1 MHSLADIAA
10 DKGERSMRI
19 NKNTAK
25 TILTMRDSLE
35 MDMSGDTTYGHWYV
49 IVKKIP
55 VGLFNGIDDPQ
66 ETFSDE
72 QILKTIEAMNK
83 SKKNNYPL
91 NATHSL
97 CMIKV
102 NENKESLLDAVK
114 RMYFEQILVMEKK
127 AKKEGITIGTHSYY
141 TKLYFG
147 LYVDPEDSPKA
158 EKCLH
163 GMQFDLWI
171 PNVRTLRNI
180 TGLTQAEFG
189 NRYMVPKRSI
199 QNWESGD
206 REPPKYVRYLL
217 MTNVL
222 ADVAKNCFTEEET
235 F

>member
-1 MHSLADIAA
+1 M
-10 DKGERSMRI
+10 KI
-19 NKNTAK
+19 NRNTTK
-25 TILTMRDSLE
+25 TILTMMDSLE
-35 MDMSGDTTYGHWYV
+35 MNVPGNNTSRYWYV

-55 VGLFNGIDDPQ
+55 VGFFNGIDDSQ

-72 QILKTIEAMNK
+72 QILKAIEAMNK
-83 SKKNNYPL
+83 SKKNYHPL

-97 CMIKV
+97 CMIRV
-102 NENKESLLDAVK
+102 SENKESLLDAVK
-114 RMYFEQILVMEKK
+114 RMYDEQILIMERK

-147 LYVDPEDSPKA
+147 LYVDPEDLPKA
-158 EKCLH
+158 EACLH

-189 NRYMVPKRSI
+189 NRYMIPTRSI

-222 ADVAKNCFTEEET
+222 ADVARKCFVEKET

>member
-1 MHSLADIAA
+1 M
-10 DKGERSMRI
+10 KI
-19 NKNTAK
+19 NRNTTK
-25 TILTMRDSLE
+25 TILTMMDSLE
-35 MDMSGDTTYGHWYV
+35 MNVPGNNTSRYWYV

-55 VGLFNGIDDPQ
+55 VGFFNGIDDSQ

-72 QILKTIEAMNK
+72 QILKAIEAMNK
-83 SKKNNYPL
+83 SKKNYHPL

-97 CMIKV
+97 CMIRV
-102 NENKESLLDAVK
+102 SENKESLLDAVK
-114 RMYFEQILVMEKK
+114 RMYDEQILIMERK
-127 AKKEGITIGTHSYY
+127 AKKEGVAISIHGHRA
-141 TKLYFG
+141 KLYFG
-147 LYVDPEDSPKA
+147 LAVDSEDLLKA
-158 EKCLH
+158 RTCLH

-189 NRYMVPKRSI
+189 NRYMIPTRSI

-222 ADVAKNCFTEEET
+222 ADVAKKCFVEKET

>member
-1 MHSLADIAA
+1 M
-10 DKGERSMRI
+10 KI
-19 NKNTAK
+19 NRNTTK
-25 TILTMRDSLE
+25 TILTMMDSLE
-35 MDMSGDTTYGHWYV
+35 MNVPGNNTSRYWYV

-102 NENKESLLDAVK
+102 NDDKESLLDAVK

-147 LYVDPEDSPKA
+147 LYVEPEDLPKA
-158 EKCLH
+158 EACLH

-189 NRYMVPKRSI
+189 NRYMIPTRSI

-222 ADVAKNCFTEEET
+222 ADVARKCFVEKET

>member
-1 MHSLADIAA
+1 M
-10 DKGERSMRI
+10 KI
-19 NKNTAK
+19 NRNTTK
-25 TILTMRDSLE
+25 TILTMMDSLE
-35 MDMSGDTTYGHWYV
+35 MNVPGNNTSRYWYV

-55 VGLFNGIDDPQ
+55 VGFFNGIDDSK

-72 QILKTIEAMNK
+72 QILEAIEAMNK
-83 SKKNNYPL
+83 SKKNYHPL

-97 CMIKV
+97 CMIRV
-102 NENKESLLDAVK
+102 SENKESLLDAVK
-114 RMYFEQILVMEKK
+114 RMYDEQILIMERK
-127 AKKEGITIGTHSYY
+127 AKKEGVAISIHGHRA
-141 TKLYFG
+141 KLYFG
-147 LYVDPEDSPKA
+147 LAVDSEDLLKA
-158 EKCLH
+158 ETCLY
-163 GMQFDLWI
+163 GMQFNLWI

-189 NRYMVPKRSI
+189 NRYMIPTRSI

-222 ADVAKNCFTEEET
+222 ADVARECFTEEEI

>member
-1 MHSLADIAA
+1 
-10 DKGERSMRI
+10 MRI
-19 NKNTAK
+19 NKNTTN
-25 TILTMRDSLE
+25 TILAIRDSLE
-35 MDMSGDTTYGHWYV
+35 TDISGNNTHGRWYV

-55 VGLFNGIDDPQ
+55 VGFLNGIDDSQ

-72 QILKTIEAMNK
+72 QILKAIEAMNK
-83 SKKNNYPL
+83 SKKNYYPL

-97 CMIKV
+97 CMIRV

-114 RMYFEQILVMEKK
+114 RMYDEQILVMERK
-127 AKKEGITIGTHSYY
+127 AKKEGIAISIHGHRA
-141 TKLYFG
+141 KLYFG
-147 LYVDPEDSPKA
+147 LAVDPEDLLKA
-158 EKCLH
+158 ETCLY
-163 GMQFDLWI
+163 GMQFNLWF

-189 NRYMVPKRSI
+189 NRYMIPTRSI

-206 REPPKYVRYLL
+206 RESPKYVRYLL

-222 ADVAKNCFTEEET
+222 ADAARECFTEEEI

>member
-1 MHSLADIAA
+1 M
-10 DKGERSMRI
+10 KI
-19 NKNTAK
+19 NRNTTK
-25 TILTMRDSLE
+25 TILTMMDSLE
-35 MDMSGDTTYGHWYV
+35 MNVPGNNTSRYWYV

-102 NENKESLLDAVK
+102 NDDKESLLDAVK

-147 LYVDPEDSPKA
+147 LYVDPEDLPKA
-158 EKCLH
+158 EACLH

-189 NRYMVPKRSI
+189 NRYMIPTRSI

-222 ADVAKNCFTEEET
+222 ADVAKKCFVEKET

>member
-1 MHSLADIAA
+1 
-10 DKGERSMRI
+10 MRI
-19 NKNTAK
+19 NKNTTK
-25 TILTMRDSLE
+25 TILTMMDRLE
-35 MDMSGDTTYGHWYV
+35 MDVSGNNTNRHWYV

-102 NENKESLLDAVK
+102 NDDKESLLDAVK

-147 LYVDPEDSPKA
+147 LYVDPEDLPKA
-158 EKCLH
+158 EACLH

-189 NRYMVPKRSI
+189 NRYMIPTRSI

-222 ADVAKNCFTEEET
+222 ADVARKCFVEKKT

>member
-1 MHSLADIAA
+1 M
-10 DKGERSMRI
+10 KI
-19 NKNTAK
+19 NRNTTK
-25 TILTMRDSLE
+25 TILTMMDSLE
-35 MDMSGDTTYGHWYV
+35 MNVPGNNTSRYWYV

-102 NENKESLLDAVK
+102 NDDKESLLDAVK

-147 LYVDPEDSPKA
+147 LYVDPEDLPKA
-158 EKCLH
+158 EACLH

-189 NRYMVPKRSI
+189 NRYMIPTRSI

-222 ADVAKNCFTEEET
+222 ADVARKCFVEKET

>member
-1 MHSLADIAA
+1 MKI
-10 DKGERSMRI
+10 KR
-19 NKNTAK
+19 NTTT
-25 TILTMRDSLE
+25 TILTMMDSLE
-35 MDMSGDTTYGHWYV
+35 MNVPGNNTSRYWYV

-102 NENKESLLDAVK
+102 NDDKESLLDAVK

-147 LYVDPEDSPKA
+147 LYVDPEDLPKA
-158 EKCLH
+158 EACLH

-189 NRYMVPKRSI
+189 NRYMIPTRSI

-222 ADVAKNCFTEEET
+222 ADVARKCFVEKET

>member
-1 MHSLADIAA
+1 
-10 DKGERSMRI
+10 MRI
-19 NKNTAK
+19 NKNTTN

-35 MDMSGDTTYGHWYV
+35 TDISGNNTHGCWYV

-55 VGLFNGIDDPQ
+55 VGFLNEVDDLQ
-66 ETFSDE
+66 KAFSDE
-72 QILKTIEAMNK
+72 QILKAIEIMNK
-83 SKKNNYPL
+83 SKKNYYPL

-97 CMIKV
+97 CVVRV

-114 RMYFEQILVMEKK
+114 RMYDEQILVMERK
-127 AKKEGITIGTHSYY
+127 AKKEGIAISIHGHRA
-141 TKLYFG
+141 KLYFG
-147 LYVDPEDSPKA
+147 LAVDPEDLLKA
-158 EKCLH
+158 ETCLY
-163 GMQFDLWI
+163 GMQFNLWF

-189 NRYMVPKRSI
+189 NRYMIPTRSI

-206 REPPKYVRYLL
+206 RESPKYVRYLL

-222 ADVAKNCFTEEET
+222 ADAARECFTEEGI